1 MKTCHHRQSK
11 PPNHLSL
18 QDRTHEDAKG
28 GKPLNP
34 EIEQYL
40 RECLHYNDTM
50 ITILKLVDKKLEEM
64 DREPA

>member
-1 MKTCHHRQSK
+1 MK
-11 PPNHLSL
+11 
-18 QDRTHEDAKG
+18 
-28 GKPLNP
+28 P

-40 RECLHYNDTM
+40 RECLHYTDTM